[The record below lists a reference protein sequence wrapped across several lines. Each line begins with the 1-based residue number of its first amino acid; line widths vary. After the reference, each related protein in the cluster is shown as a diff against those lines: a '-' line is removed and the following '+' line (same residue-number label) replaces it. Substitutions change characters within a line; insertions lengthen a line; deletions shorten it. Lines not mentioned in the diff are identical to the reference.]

1 MSNVNTKILDQNG
14 IKTLWELVKERDS
27 KRDNYFNYKDD
38 FVPYNGQICFVDTAR
53 DGLQVKVGDGVT
65 PWSEL
70 NYIIA
75 SDTTA
80 GLLKLYQSTGSNTD
94 GTMSQQAI
102 TSELETKFS
111 VEVDSSDTELIHFYI
126 NK

>member
-1 MSNVNTKILDQNG
+1 MSNNTKILDQNG

-111 VEVDSSDTELIHFYI
+111 VEVDSSDAELIHFYI